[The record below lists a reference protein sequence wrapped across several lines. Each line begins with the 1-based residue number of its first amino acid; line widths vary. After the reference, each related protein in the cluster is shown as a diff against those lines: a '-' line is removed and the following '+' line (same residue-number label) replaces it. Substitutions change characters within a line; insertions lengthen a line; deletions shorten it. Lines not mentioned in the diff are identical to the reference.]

1 MKKTTLV
8 IMAAG
13 MGSRFGGPKQITPV
27 GPSGEKIIDYSVFD
41 AKRAGFDEVVFI
53 LNKNIKNDFIECFGE
68 NIEKQISVKYVLQDL
83 ENIPNGF
90 SVPDGRTKP
99 WGTGHA
105 VLSAK
110 DAIDSPFMV
119 INADDYYGRECFS
132 VLHDFL
138 CNIDQNSEK
147 LQLSMAG
154 YKLGNTITESGSVS
168 RGICLSD
175 ENGYLTSITERTK
188 IYKTGDKIAF
198 TEDDGK
204 TFEDLSFDSIASLN
218 CWAFDNR
225 ILSEFETQF
234 VEFLSQEHPNPLKS
248 EFFLPTVVDNLV
260 KNDKATVKVLSTN
273 DKWYGMTYSEDRDTV
288 IKAINDMVREGI
300 YPQNL
305 WNK

>member
-41 AKRAGFDEVVFI
+41 AKRAGFNEVVFI
-53 LNKNIKNDFIECFGE
+53 LNKNIKEDFIECFGK
-68 NIEKQISVKYVLQDL
+68 NIEKQISVKYVIQDL
-83 ENIPNGF
+83 QNIPDGF
-90 SVPDGRTKP
+90 SVPEGREKP

-110 DAIDSPFMV
+110 DAIDAPFMV

-138 CNIDQNSEK
+138 VNIDVNSSK
-147 LQLSMAG
+147 LELSMAG

-168 RGICLSD
+168 RGICETD
-175 ENGYLTSITERTK
+175 ENGFLSSITERTK
-188 IYKTGDKIAF
+188 IYKTGDRIAF
-198 TEDDGK
+198 TEDDGE
-204 TFEDLSFDSIASLN
+204 TFTDLSFDTIASLN
-218 CWAFDNR
+218 CWAFDNK
-225 ILSEFETQF
+225 ILPEFESQF
-234 VEFLSQEHPNPLKS
+234 VEFLSAEHPNPLKA

-260 KNDKATVKVLSTN
+260 KADKASVKVLSTN
-273 DKWYGMTYSEDRDTV
+273 DKWYGMTYAEDRQTV
-288 IKAINDMVREGI
+288 IDAIKDMVAEGI
-300 YPQNL
+300 YPEKL
-305 WNK
+305 WN

>member
-53 LNKNIKNDFIECFGE
+53 LNQKIKDDFIEAIGKKV
-68 NIEKQISVKYVLQDL
+68 EKHISVKYVIQDIK
-83 ENIPNGF
+83 NIPQGF
-90 SVPDGRTKP
+90 SVPKDRVKP

-110 DAIDSPFMV
+110 DVIDAPFMV
-119 INADDYYGRECFS
+119 INADDYYGIECFK

-138 CNIDQNSEK
+138 VNIDKKSEK
-147 LQLSMAG
+147 LELSMAG
-154 YKLGNTITESGSVS
+154 YMLGNTITESGSVS
-168 RGICLSD
+168 RGICTTD
-175 ENGYLTSITERTK
+175 ENGFLDSITERTK
-188 IYKTGDKIAF
+188 IIKEGERIAF
-198 TEDDGK
+198 TEDDGE
-204 TFEDLSFDSIASLN
+204 TFTDLPFDSITSLN

-234 VEFLSQEHPNPLKS
+234 VEFLSEIHKNPLKA

-260 KNDKATVKVLSTN
+260 KREKATVKVLSTK
-273 DKWYGMTYSEDRDTV
+273 DKWYGMTYAEDKQTV
-288 IKAINDMVREGI
+288 IDAIGDMVKKGI
-300 YPQNL
+300 YPEKL
-305 WNK
+305 WD